1 MTTLTKAELV
11 NLLIKNLNF
20 DKSAAKRMV
29 DSFFLGIDQQ
39 LRQGQMV
46 RLSSFGNFVLRD
58 KNARQ
63 GRNPKT
69 GEAVEV
75 SARRVVT
82 FRAGAKLKK
91 IIQNQ
96 SS

>member
-11 NLLIKNLNF
+11 NLLMKNLEFNKF
-20 DKSAAKRMV
+20 EAKQMV
-29 DSFFLGIDQQ
+29 DGFFDGIN
-39 LRQGQMV
+39 LHLCQGQGV

-58 KNARQ
+58 KSARP

-69 GEAVEV
+69 GEQVEV

-91 IIQNQ
+91 MIQNKI
-96 SS
+96 S